1 MGLASEMKNLSEE
14 LLASFKQRI
23 IENEELVSEVQKT
36 LDGFRKDHQEMTAV
50 LNANA
55 MALRKDL
62 AAGEKT
68 RISSFN
74 ELMSNIHHTIASIQT
89 EVIEIQASTFNMIN
103 EFVVERTQ
111 MAGELNDFFAAGR
124 ADRAEDE
131 RIRIDEF
138 NGLMK
143 NINDDIKSINNE
155 VAVIFKNTNAMLEN
169 FEKEHAEMSAEL
181 RAELGK
187 NLAERIEYTQ
197 TLLNGFQKRLS
208 EIGKENQKMA
218 QALRKDLAE
227 GETSRLGNYKRLMN
241 AIHDSIKEV
250 QKEVKD
256 IEKTSAEMVWGYA
269 SERTQG
275 AAEWNKMQD
284 TIAQLRKTGVVK
296 PAKAEKKKQT
306 VSEPAVEAAKKG
318 EIRQEPAKV
327 ATPVTPP
334 VEAKPVKDSLTK
346 EEPLQIETVVDL
358 AKETQVAAPQKVKLK
373 AEVPMTLEEKV
384 LDYINNH
391 PMGVKIS
398 EMEQPL
404 GETRMKLGF
413 TAKALLDEGRVQK
426 MDNVYFPVKQ

>member
-36 LDGFRKDHQEMTAV
+36 LDGFRNDHQEMAAV

-62 AAGEKT
+62 AAGEKE

-74 ELMSNIHHTIASIQT
+74 QLMSNIHHTIASIQK
-89 EVIEIQASTFNMIN
+89 EVVGIQTSTFTMIN
-103 EFVVERTQ
+103 EFAAERTQ

-131 RIRIDEF
+131 KIRIDEF
-138 NGLMK
+138 NALMK
-143 NINDDIKSINNE
+143 NINDDIKIINAE
-155 VAVIFKNTNAMLEN
+155 VLAIFKNTNELLEN
-169 FEKEHAEMSAEL
+169 FDKQHTNMSAEL

-187 NLAERIEYTQ
+187 NLAERVEYTRNM
-197 TLLNGFQKRLS
+197 LHGFQKRLS
-208 EIGKENQKMA
+208 EISKENQKMA
-218 QALRKDLAE
+218 QKLRKDLAN
-227 GETSRLGNYKRLMN
+227 GEASRMNEYKGLLKD
-241 AIHDSIKEV
+241 IHNSIKAIS
-250 QKEVKD
+250 KEVKGIQKANNNLIGD
-256 IEKTSAEMVWGYA
+256 YSQ
-269 SERTQG
+269 ERSQG

-296 PAKAEKKKQT
+296 PAKGAVKAEKKK
-306 VSEPAVEAAKKG
+306 VVKSEEIAEPVVQIVETAEPLIVAASAPIETQIEFPVETAKEAPAEVLPKAKAKVEA
-318 EIRQEPAKV
+318 
-327 ATPVTPP
+327 
-334 VEAKPVKDSLTK
+334 
-346 EEPLQIETVVDL
+346 
-358 AKETQVAAPQKVKLK
+358 
-373 AEVPMTLEEKV
+373 PMTLEEKV
-384 LDYINNH
+384 LDYIGKH

-413 TAKALLDEGRVQK
+413 IAKALLDEGKVQK
-426 MDNVYFPVKQ
+426 MDNVYFPIK

>member
-1 MGLASEMKNLSEE
+1 
-14 LLASFKQRI
+14 
-23 IENEELVSEVQKT
+23 
-36 LDGFRKDHQEMTAV
+36 
-50 LNANA
+50 
-55 MALRKDL
+55 
-62 AAGEKT
+62 
-68 RISSFN
+68 
-74 ELMSNIHHTIASIQT
+74 
-89 EVIEIQASTFNMIN
+89 
-103 EFVVERTQ
+103 